1 MRVLITGVNRGLGR
15 EMACAALARGW
26 QVQGTLR
33 QGEAPKGVVA
43 HTLDLADLSGLAGL
57 AERIGPIDCLINNAG
72 VIGPEKQSP
81 LEMDFAG
88 FARTLHIN
96 TLAPLAVA
104 QALLPNLRQGSAP
117 KIISIS
123 SQMAWMGYRKADRIA
138 YRASKAALN
147 KVMQGVATALK
158 PEGIAVALID
168 PGWVRTDM
176 GGPVAERDP
185 AEVAHEIIDTAA
197 RLAMV
202 DTGCFLLSDGLPR
215 PF

>member
-1 MRVLITGVNRGLGR
+1 M
-15 EMACAALARGW
+15 
-26 QVQGTLR
+26 
-33 QGEAPKGVVA
+33 
-43 HTLDLADLSGLAGL
+43 DLADLSGLAAL

-117 KIISIS
+117 RIISIS
-123 SQMAWMGYRKADRIA
+123 SQMAWTGYRKADRIA

-147 KVMQGVATALK
+147 KVMQGVATALE